1 MIVSSY
7 PSAVVP
13 SLNAKASR
21 AKAFLAKGFVVGL
34 FFIVTSLHA
43 HVNAAPPQ
51 AKNPENAVVVTI
63 DHAKIVRLPEKV
75 STVVIGNPVVADVTV
90 QKNGILVVTGKS
102 YGTTNLIALDQSGN
116 MLVETNVRV
125 EAPAN
130 ATVTVHRG
138 FDRQTYS
145 CAPNC
150 QPSLLLGDSPEYFSA
165 VSGQTT
171 QRNSLATQR

>member
-1 MIVSSY
+1 MIVSSS
-7 PSAVVP
+7 PFASSSHVSEKSFSAKV
-13 SLNAKASR
+13 LLATC
-21 AKAFLAKGFVVGL
+21 FLAIAALG
-34 FFIVTSLHA
+34 SHA
-43 HVNAAPPQ
+43 NAAPPQ
-51 AKNPENAVVVTI
+51 AKDAANTVVVTI
-63 DHAKIVRLPEKV
+63 DNAKIVRLPEKV

-116 MLVETNVRV
+116 MLVETSVRV